1 MLGRL
6 DDGRSNCSLEMDLLF
21 MLFELGRL
29 LTSIVGKHANNL
41 SSGLPVLDGA
51 PIENISGGR
60 FGGDSMSGILKFR
73 SGLLFRKRPRGPFS

>member
-6 DDGRSNCSLEMDLLF
+6 YDGRNNYSLEMDLLF

-29 LTSIVGKHANNL
+29 LTSIVGKHAKIL
-41 SSGLPVLDGA
+41 SSGLPVLEGA

-73 SGLLFRKRPRGPFS
+73 SGLLFRKRPRG